1 MVSLTR
7 RIRPPFVTTPKI
19 LAHCAEIL
27 RLVGRHE
34 GLMSPRP
41 QPQLRRRNRIRSI
54 QGSLAIEGNTLSEDQ
69 VTAILEHR
77 RVAGPRREILEV
89 QNAIATYDRAATF
102 DPAAER
108 DLLAAHGLMME
119 GLADDAGRYRRK
131 GVGVLRGRRVTHLAP
146 PPRQVPRLMGDLLK
160 FLRTDRETHPL
171 IKSAVFHYELEFI
184 HPFSDGNGRLGRLW
198 QHVILLRIHPVFEF
212 LPVESVIRSE
222 QRRYYRALGAS
233 DKAGAST
240 AFVEFSLETIRQAFE
255 EFAGELRPEAQT
267 GRDRLQVARG
277 HFSDRPFSRKDY
289 LALFRRLSTATAS
302 RDLKDGVDRAELTRS
317 GDKSTS
323 TYRFDR

>member
-1 MVSLTR
+1 
-7 RIRPPFVTTPKI
+7 
-19 LAHCAEIL
+19 
-27 RLVGRHE
+27 
-34 GLMSPRP
+34 MSPRP

-108 DLLAAHGLMME
+108 DLLAAHGLMMR
-119 GLADDAGRYRRK
+119 GLAEDAGRYRRK
-131 GVGVLRGRRVTHLAP
+131 GVGVLRGRRVTRLAP
-146 PPRQVPRLMGDLLK
+146 PPRQVPRLMGDLLT
-160 FLRTDRETHPL
+160 FLRADRETHPL

-184 HPFSDGNGRLGRLW
+184 HPFSDGNGRMGRLW
-198 QHVILLRIHPVFEF
+198 QHVILLRVHPVFEF

-222 QRRYYRALGAS
+222 QGRYYRALGAS

-267 GRDRLQVARG
+267 GRDRLQVARD
-277 HFSDRPFSRKDY
+277 HFGDRPFSRKHY
-289 LALFRRLSTATAS
+289 LTLFPRLSTATAS

-323 TYRFDR
+323 AYRFDR